1 MKTILV
7 VDDQKEVRELVEVTL
22 RSDGYQIFQATNG
35 KEAVDI
41 AKTHKPDVVIMDIM
55 MPGDLDG
62 IEATRLVKQNPDT
75 QHIKIIMLTAK
86 GQSTDFDAGFA
97 AGADGYFTKPFSPLD
112 LIKKVEE
119 VIG

>member
-1 MKTILV
+1 MKKILV
-7 VDDQKEVRELVEVTL
+7 VDDQKEVRELIEVTL
-22 RSDGYQIFQATNG
+22 RSDGHEIIQAKNG
-35 KEAVDI
+35 KDAVKI
-41 AKTHKPDVVIMDIM
+41 SKTQKPDVIIMDIM

-62 IEATRLVKQNPDT
+62 LEATRLVKQNPDT
-75 QHIKIIMLTAK
+75 KHIKIIMLTAK
-86 GQSTDFDAGFA
+86 GQSTDFDEGFA